1 MTRPTDWS
9 ALGLTSDPTPGDPD
23 QVQDVY
29 NLINS
34 LATDYQTILDTINK
48 VNGYADSGNL
58 SGATADALKQ
68 QMNGRITNF
77 VKSAQTAF
85 SQAAPA
91 LQTYL
96 NALNDHQTTADNLLT
111 QAQNSGLKPDDATV
125 KGWATSAKQAGTD
138 LQSAED
144 TATKVI
150 QNLPGPS
157 DPLSPWQEFLQI
169 LGWIALLLI
178 LPAMIFGGVI
188 ALVEFV
194 VNAILFVNALVQ
206 FAQGNLSIGG
216 LLLALLGV
224 IAPTTRGISIG
235 DLVDLVKGMG
245 SFAKTGF
252 VNIRA
257 GLSDFM
263 DMMVNTKFTDL
274 LSFDTLVKVGNF
286 VLKGGVWV
294 LNGLKD
300 LPTTMITAGTAFAT
314 KLGELFVAG
323 GLKIFTSLRTG
334 SFLSLILPIDGLEVE
349 KLGLLAGLRLGFVD
363 RGFGITASPVTN
375 LMELNKL
382 ALAGVKTGE
391 FHFAGFGYL
400 DVPRTS
406 NLKIDVGRGLEATLP
421 NLNTN
426 FKLASLDAHLE
437 APQLSI
443 NNLVAGFAHDTLDIG
458 TISMHTP
465 SANFGLNK
473 LELPDLRFPKEL
485 NNIGNGTI
493 VAKMNDM
500 SFVTVHEDK
509 LPANIDVNSANIS
522 VPTLHTANVSIP
534 TVHTADANVAAIHTA
549 NVSIPTLHN
558 GNLDVSTIR
567 TADVSI
573 PSVHTTEANVAAI
586 RTADISIPTLHNEN
600 LNLSTIHAA
609 DVSLPGLHAGDL
621 NLPAL
626 GHLNVPDLGTSSMHV
641 GNTSLHTSV
650 PALHVGDLRTPDL
663 RAVDLASNSVAKLP
677 ASDELPNLSAVAHTQ
692 MNIAETHGFSV
703 TQTDSSLKINGTS
716 LSAGHVEM
724 AGADTTHVDVSA
736 DLGSVNPGSQLHTN
750 LTLSTDSVHLA
761 SPDVNALHHLATTDG
776 ITNVHLNAVT
786 GTPHLNAPQLEVPR
800 LNQDPLNSTLPPEI
814 RALQSN
820 PEIPVHANDSGIRVN
835 LAEAQV
841 GMHEQVIGTPET
853 STAVPA
859 VSSTGIDASAAH
871 SAGTR
876 GAHVQFAEPDLAGKP
891 GLIDPNGEKLAVAWT
906 DFKQA
911 QNLYIEAKAGHDL
924 QFQGAESQHGVAGPA
939 FNGKAAQTGAQADA
953 LGKLDAATK
962 DFSSA
967 TTQLHHLQTDALDLT
982 LQEHS
987 DLTASL
993 LVNPRLVGGSRV
1005 GDRPIAV
1012 HPDTGETL
1020 VATRP
1025 LGGDHQLVVN
1035 FGANR
1040 AEYGEVVN
1048 VHTGQTEFG
1057 GSLTEIDAHGGFR
1070 IDAPGGGE
1078 FREYL
1083 PNGTLHSSGQVVTNV
1098 RGDTIGTVAIDH
1110 SGGLADFHTT
1120 SGENL
1125 TGLQIERAAG
1135 GGVILHELNQADG
1148 WRMWQF
1154 DATGR
1159 LNYEPKQLFDHTGNP
1174 TDGMHIAHDNG
1185 LGHFFND
1192 NGTSDTFD
1200 YRPVN
1205 DGSGDVRL
1213 SIPGNHDVWQNYD
1226 SGGRLVGY
1234 GMPLQHVDGHGI
1246 GQLELDVRL
1255 TPQFHNAT
1263 IVADD
1268 GTRAPQVHADVNG
1281 RTITITSPDG
1291 SISEISDLG
1300 GRASLVRADIRTTL
1314 DGNAAG
1320 TVHVDYAAGTANFRL
1335 PGDLITRSWDFAHDS
1350 AHAGFTLISAD
1361 TVHTLVFGPASDL
1374 RTRLLTTRDPA
1385 GGLTNLHI
1393 HTDYT
1398 GGPNATTH
1406 SFVDDNG
1413 TTFGGVQVTR
1423 SNNGDFRVTDNNL
1436 GSYTHGSYIEFDGR
1450 FGMVSLQRTNFED
1463 FGGLHVF
1470 EDHINVD
1477 ANGDPQVEVRDGNG
1491 AVHPDFQ
1498 ALRDPNDGHFIVTN
1512 ISTGHAHG
1520 SSAEF
1525 DGVSGA
1531 MHYQRLNLES
1541 GHGLNVY
1548 EDHINLTAT
1557 GHPTVTVRDA
1567 NDNVLGQFQAT
1578 SYGDEHFMIT
1588 DLRPG
1593 HTQDAYTEFH
1603 GLTGDIRTN
1612 RTNLEHFGDL
1622 HVHEDHVNLA
1632 ADGSTRIT
1640 IRDDNNAVIGN
1651 FQADRGANGHF
1662 QVTDTSP
1669 GHQPGSHAE
1678 FDGVV
1683 GTMNYRRTQ
1692 LENFNNLHIFE
1703 DHLNPGADGH
1713 PQVNVR
1719 DGNGAVVDHF
1729 VMSTPAAGVV
1739 RLTDNRVGLTFG
1751 ALAEFDHTTGAI
1763 RTRQIHLQDSSGLR
1777 VNEDHINLDANGHPT
1792 LTVTDA
1798 ADVTVTRFT
1807 AVRTADGRGVVLT
1820 DSAAEHL
1827 GETRTFNL
1835 DGRLTGAHIAVKNA
1849 KGVSTGDHL
1858 DVTFTEANG
1867 TWTGRWTRVDVA
1879 ARDPRLPKAYN
1890 GSGTAVIKKDGSL
1903 VLTGA
1908 DKTSLFTRER
1918 LTIGQELEVL
1928 KFPNGKRQ
1936 WTSWDDA
1943 GQLSDSGFRRFAND
1957 DGGVEAKDVNAV
1969 GLTIRQYRTG
1979 IDGGLVR
1986 GEKMPDGTFNWTRFD
2001 KDGMPKLTGDR
2012 SRPALGAFGWK
2023 DTFQAGA
2030 ETRPAQEHWSAFN
2043 LTTHAGHF
2051 REYGISGDLRTGF
2064 GLKPTFKEISQ
2075 QGKDT
2080 GSLEAIANNHTLQ
2093 FTRYSEQR
2101 VPDFLWKWKPSKY
2114 GTIDFPHRGFWTG
2127 DSRFQVYSW
2136 VEKDAHGVDAGH
2148 GVRVV
2153 TPDGSTF
2160 DYAGDG
2166 LLVRSVVK
2174 LDNGNK
2180 IEIGRAADGKW
2191 DTFHL
2196 DPAQP
2201 GVRPSDTLP
2210 WRELRGD
2217 GTVAQFGTRTFA
2229 PDKTWIDTFSRNGND
2244 YVARYTTDTGDVVHF
2259 TSDYKPRFD
2268 ANQPRGTQF
2277 STHGAGGM
2285 FPSITRNTMGQIVVR
2300 TDHFDGRGAGD
2311 IVGTGDPRAGDWH
2324 WTDPHTGTDGIRVSG
2339 RNTPLKGSWDDSFAD
2354 FEAHGGVNFQIRDY
2368 RALDEGTSLRGWR
2381 AADGTWQ
2388 SAKFDAKGEID
2399 AASMATREWKN
2410 SHGFYQALPEGAKT
2424 PKMADWQD
2432 IRMVNGNRFVL
2443 RASIDGKVRIYGDP
2457 AAHGTDVWKEYDFG
2471 SVWRQ
2476 RDALTESHPGVD
2488 VNGNAIT
2495 VNGTYFVEKESFQ
2508 KQWRMTTPAGE
2519 LIRYRGISGTIME
2532 RNAFGQWKLVGVERE
2547 TKGLIP
2553 QLNEFRGWNRLIRE
2567 PNRMEFTN
2575 ADGAVG
2581 EFQGTWTRIG
2591 QKTVFDFLQDY
2602 FIDVAANIII
2612 TGATQGWNF
2621 NGGELGTFFAGAAI
2635 RSGVKAGYGIATE
2648 TVLKNFRD
2656 GLRNID
2662 SGKDWNRQPYNNDKF
2677 WDNEWAGNE
2686 NPTRWRSGTFDY
2698 FVGNTFVPAL
2708 GSFFATLVTGST
2720 FGVGKDGTVLSGG
2733 SLWEAAGLS
2742 MAGNLVGG
2750 LTFGA
2755 IKTLG
2760 HVGLSGRWFHQ
2771 GGIPDITLQ
2780 FGEKMAIDW
2789 LVNDFLTHADGLG
2802 PGHVAAI
2809 VAAGQQNANGNTGG
2823 GGTVPAGGTGTLG

>member
-96 NALNDHQTTADNLLT
+96 NALHDHQATADNLLT
-111 QAQNSGLKPDDATV
+111 QAQNSGLKPDNDTV
-125 KGWATSAKQAGTD
+125 KGWASSAKQAGTD

-144 TATKVI
+144 TAAKVI

-206 FAQGNLSIGG
+206 FAQGNLSLGG

-300 LPTTMITAGTAFAT
+300 LPTTMITAGTAFAA

-349 KLGLLAGLRLGFVD
+349 KLGLLAGLRLGFID
-363 RGFGITASPVTN
+363 RGLGITASPVTN

-421 NLNTN
+421 KLNTD
-426 FKLASLDAHLE
+426 FTLTSLGAHLE

-443 NNLVAGFAHDTLDIG
+443 NNLVAGFTHDSLNIG

-465 SANFGLNK
+465 STNFGLNK

-509 LPANIDVNSANIS
+509 LPANIDVNAAHIS
-522 VPTLHTANVSIP
+522 VPSLHTADVSIL
-534 TVHTADANVAAIHTA
+534 TVHTADMNIAAVRTADVGIPSLHDGNLNIANIRTA
-549 NVSIPTLHN
+549 NVSIPTLH
-558 GNLDVSTIR
+558 
-567 TADVSI
+567 TADMTV
-573 PSVHTTEANVAAI
+573 
-586 RTADISIPTLHNEN
+586 
-600 LNLSTIHAA
+600 
-609 DVSLPGLHAGDL
+609 PGLHAGDL
-621 NLPAL
+621 SLPGL
-626 GHLNVPDLGTSSMHV
+626 NHLNVPELGTTSMHV

-703 TQTDSSLKINGTS
+703 TQTDSSLKINSTS
-716 LSAGHVEM
+716 LSAAHVEM
-724 AGADTTHVDVSA
+724 ASADTTHVDVSA
-736 DLGSVNPGSQLHTN
+736 NLGSVNPGSQLHTN
-750 LTLSTDSVHLA
+750 LSLSTSSVHLT
-761 SPDVNALHHLATTDG
+761 SPDVNALQHLATTDG
-776 ITNVHLNAVT
+776 MTNVHLNAVT
-786 GTPHLNAPQLEVPR
+786 TTPHLNAPQLEVPR

-820 PEIPVHANDSGIRVN
+820 PEIPVHASDSGIRVN
-835 LAEAQV
+835 FTEAQI
-841 GMHEQVIGTPET
+841 GMHEAAIGTPEA
-853 STAVPA
+853 STVVPA

-876 GAHVQFAEPDLAGKP
+876 GAHVEFTEPDLAGKP

-911 QNLYIEAKAGHDL
+911 QNLYIEAKAQHDL

-939 FNGKAAQTGAQADA
+939 FNGKAVQTGAQASA
-953 LGKLDAATK
+953 LDKLDAAAK

-967 TTQLHHLQTDALDLT
+967 STQLHHLQTDALNLT

-993 LVNPRLVGGSRV
+993 LANPRLVGGSRA
-1005 GDRPIAV
+1005 GDKPISV

-1025 LGGDHQLVVN
+1025 LGSDHQLVIN
-1035 FGANR
+1035 FGADR
-1040 AEYGEVVN
+1040 SEYGDVVN
-1048 VHTGQTEFG
+1048 VHTGQTELG
-1057 GSLTEIDAHGGFR
+1057 GSLTEIAAHGGFR

-1083 PNGTLHSSGQVVTNV
+1083 PNGTLHASEHVVTNV
-1098 RGDTIGTVAIDH
+1098 HGDEVGTVAIDH
-1110 SGGLADFHTT
+1110 AGGLADFRTT

-1125 TGLQIERAAG
+1125 TGLQVERAAG
-1135 GGVILHELNQADG
+1135 GGIILHELNQADG

-1174 TDGMHIAHDNG
+1174 TDGMHVDHDNG
-1185 LGHFFND
+1185 LGHFFNND
-1192 NGTSDTFD
+1192 GTSDAFS

-1205 DGSGDVRL
+1205 DGSGDFRL

-1246 GQLELDVRL
+1246 GHLELDVRL

-1268 GTRAPQVHADVNG
+1268 GSRAPQVHADVNG
-1281 RTITITSPDG
+1281 RTITITSQDG
-1291 SISEISDLG
+1291 SVAEISDLG

-1314 DGNAAG
+1314 DGNASG
-1320 TVHVDYAAGTANFRL
+1320 TVHVEYTARTATFRL
-1335 PGDLITRSWDFAHDS
+1335 PGDLITRSWGFEHDT

-1361 TVHTLVFGPASDL
+1361 SVHTLTFGPASDL
-1374 RTRLLTTRDPA
+1374 RTRLLTTSDPA

-1393 HTDYT
+1393 HTDYS

-1413 TTFGGVQVTR
+1413 NTFGGVQVTR
-1423 SNNGDFRVTDNNL
+1423 SDTGHFTVTDNNP

-1450 FGMVSLQRTNFED
+1450 FGLVNHQLTNLED

-1470 EDHINVD
+1470 EDHV
-1477 ANGDPQVEVRDGNG
+1477 
-1491 AVHPDFQ
+1491 
-1498 ALRDPNDGHFIVTN
+1498 
-1512 ISTGHAHG
+1512 
-1520 SSAEF
+1520 
-1525 DGVSGA
+1525 
-1531 MHYQRLNLES
+1531 
-1541 GHGLNVY
+1541 
-1548 EDHINLTAT
+1548 NLTAT

-1578 SYGDEHFMIT
+1578 RYGDEHFMVT

-1632 ADGSTRIT
+1632 ADGSPRIT

-1683 GTMNYRRTQ
+1683 GTMNFRRTE

-1729 VMSTPAAGVV
+1729 AMSTPAPGVV

-1751 ALAEFDHTTGAI
+1751 AFAEFDHTTGAI
-1763 RTRQIHLQDSSGLR
+1763 RTRQMHLQDSSGLH
-1777 VNEDHINLDANGHPT
+1777 VTEDHINLDANGHPT

-1798 ADVTVTRFT
+1798 ANVNVTRFT

-1820 DSAAEHL
+1820 DTAAEHL

-1835 DGRLTGAHIAVKNA
+1835 DGRLTGAHIAIKNA

-1867 TWTGRWTRVDVA
+1867 AWTGRWTRVDVT

-1890 GSGTAVIKKDGSL
+1890 GSGTAVLKKDGSL
-1903 VLTGA
+1903 ELTGA

-1936 WTSWDDA
+1936 WTSWDEA
-1943 GQLSDSGFRRFAND
+1943 GHLSDSGFRRFAND
-1957 DGGVEAKDVNAV
+1957 DAGVDAKDVNAV

-1986 GEKMPDGTFNWTRFD
+1986 GEKLPDGTFHWTRFD
-2001 KDGMPKLTGDR
+2001 KEGMPKLTGDR

-2043 LTTHAGHF
+2043 LTTHAGHY
-2051 REYGISGDLRTGF
+2051 REHGISSDLRTGF
-2064 GLKPTFKEISQ
+2064 GVKPTFKEISQ

-2101 VPDFLWKWKPSKY
+2101 IPDSLWKWKTSKY

-2127 DSRFQVYSW
+2127 DSRFQVFSW

-2166 LLVRSVVK
+2166 LLVRSVIK

-2180 IEIGRAADGKW
+2180 IEIGRAADGRW

-2196 DPAQP
+2196 DPTQP
-2201 GVRPSDTLP
+2201 GVRPSNTLS
-2210 WRELRGD
+2210 WHELRGD
-2217 GTVAQFGTRTFA
+2217 GTVAQSGVRTFA

-2244 YVARYTTDTGDVVHF
+2244 YVARYTTNTGDVVHF

-2277 STHGAGGM
+2277 STNGAGGA

-2311 IVGTGDPRAGDWH
+2311 IVGTGNPRTGDWH
-2324 WTDPHTGTDGIRVSG
+2324 WTDPHTGADGIRISA

-2354 FEAHGGVNFQIRDY
+2354 FAAHGGVNFQVRDF
-2368 RALDEGTSLRGWR
+2368 RALDKGTSLRGWR

-2388 SAKFDAKGEID
+2388 SAKFNAKGEID
-2399 AASMATREWKN
+2399 AASVATREWKN

-2432 IRMVNGNRFVL
+2432 FRMVNGTRVVL

-2488 VNGNAIT
+2488 VNGNATT
-2495 VNGTYFVEKESFQ
+2495 VNRTYFVEQESFQ
-2508 KQWRMTTPAGE
+2508 KQWRMTTQAGT
-2519 LIRYRGISGTIME
+2519 LIRYRGISGAIME
-2532 RNAFGQWKLVGVERE
+2532 RNAFGQWKQVGVERE
-2547 TKGLIP
+2547 IKGLVP
-2553 QLNEFRGWNRLIRE
+2553 QLNEFRGWNRLLRE
-2567 PNRMEFTN
+2567 PNRVEFTK

-2581 EFQGTWTRIG
+2581 AFQGTWTRIG

-2621 NGGELGTFFAGAAI
+2621 NGGELGAFFAGAAI

-2648 TVLKNFRD
+2648 TALKNFRD

-2662 SGKDWNRQPYNNDKF
+2662 GGKDWNRQPYNNDKF

-2698 FVGNTFVPAL
+2698 FVGNAFVPAL

-2720 FGVGKDGTVLSGG
+2720 FGVGKDGIVLSGA
-2733 SLWEAAGLS
+2733 SLWEAAGLN

-2755 IKTLG
+2755 IRTFG

-2802 PGHVAAI
+2802 AGHVAAI
-2809 VAAGQQNANGNTGG
+2809 VAAQQGTPNGNG
-2823 GGTVPAGGTGTLG
+2823 VGTGAQG